1 MDVAQAFPIS
11 APAIRAQGLAY
22 ATRVVGHVAVNLC
35 KTNIHIAASVEVHR
49 PKMDSPMTPA
59 PPGRF
64 KSMFRSILREKN
76 TPGSG
81 QSVRWGAR
89 DAYRTITPN
98 TSAEGA
104 PNTPLLDDEES
115 NSFMDRLQNGSSEDH
130 GEKIDQ
136 LAAMGQSVGSRFAA
150 SGSTTPPMPGPSKAS
165 TSTLPPIPRPRFNPS
180 APSTSSPLSHDDSS
194 TSFPDSMSPGPDQ
207 LPSHKPFDMS
217 REMDSIPNILDETSP
232 VVSDSSMSA
241 RRTSRPARP
250 SILPSDLTQDSETPF
265 VSAADMPG
273 GVTDDLTEQARASMN
288 ITAGPNKSVRG
299 MTTVYPPGMYNFT
312 KSRITPPNLIPFFSV
327 EPKPEPDPN
336 PKPRAKFRD
345 TVGSSSL
352 DFIIAP
358 GANISGTGRVRT
370 SLPPQPLPPFDP
382 PPVPTLTRPLSAS
395 NLTFHPPPSPGAS
408 FSHSQNESNLL
419 ARATTTKTF
428 QISARELPT
437 LYLPGGY
444 KFDPTQIDPD
454 HIPELSRFFLP
465 QVEEPDNSE
474 PGPDTS
480 RGSVT
485 IGHRHN
491 TSVGSVGSR
500 KSLQL
505 LDFDQSNASTV
516 SPSRVP
522 APTSQ
527 SVSRNRP
534 NSLSSTSSF
543 SGANPN
549 SLADLTQLIESQ
561 YRADLAAHTALVPI
575 LLSRAETAEGSAQ
588 RLSCVVK
595 DARSRV
601 KELERLCGELGHE
614 VGLLKKERSELI
626 ADRAHI
632 ANERDGLR
640 TCQVGLEARIGDM
653 STERE
658 SLLSEIGNLSTDLDT
673 LAQAQNARGVL
684 DMASGHAMREMH
696 VQLSRAEKEAKR
708 SLRRKE
714 ERDEARARLAE
725 FQSRL
730 EDVEKSRVGWGQK
743 RGALET
749 EVRDLEVRVEREKD
763 GSGAKEAFALERQQ
777 WEKERMALLDRAV
790 RAEQALDNARGP
802 DAGECDQK
810 LRRQLDEYK
819 AEVESQWKYAE
830 QADATIKALE
840 ADVKQLSKQLED
852 TRKTG
857 RLSSGSSE
865 EWKYIE
871 AEWEHQRAQWNQ
883 ERADLQAEEEA
894 RREDMQ
900 AEIDAL
906 KEDIDGLAY
915 ERDAYR
921 AELDEVRA
929 ELVKSSKA
937 GNSEGEMKR
946 MEDDLAILADR
957 ARHAEEMYVTT
968 QNELRTAET
977 NLRKL
982 QDRIRQ
988 YENTNQDL
996 TRFQDELDD
1005 LQVQRNNLETERKQL
1020 LESVERAEKQLRDL
1034 EVRCVRAENDR
1045 VEVVR
1050 DRAEI
1055 EDHMERMRVELED
1068 ARHERG
1074 LLEQERNS
1082 LAEELGLEQGA
1093 HSALIKEHQRVA
1105 ARLEDLDHE
1114 HQTSLD
1120 TVRRLERIVQA
1131 RNTELAQ
1138 TEESIRTQA
1147 LEAEQLRSHTREL
1160 ERIKAQRDDAL
1171 RSESQLQKQLEDTQ
1185 KLRTAESSELS
1196 KLRERMKHLVDE
1208 STRSQ
1213 RRINELMTESA
1224 DKEVR
1229 IVQLSKARAQDLED
1243 KEGLNVALQSKQQEL
1258 ELIKRKLG
1266 VRGTAGAT
1274 PAPSRM
1280 QRASYSRRE
1289 STASSIAM
1297 ETPLPR
1303 AMVRKDYSESIP
1315 SESVASVSSYSVA
1328 AAPLQTSSRANI
1340 YGSTTE
1346 IAITNTPSTVKPAR
1360 RVSDSV
1366 PPRSSLRP
1374 ASVSHRTSISV
1385 SSLRGVHFA
1394 ASETTESETEDSDIT
1409 LQKVS
1414 LI

>member
-1 MDVAQAFPIS
+1 M
-11 APAIRAQGLAY
+11 
-22 ATRVVGHVAVNLC
+22 
-35 KTNIHIAASVEVHR
+35 HR
-49 PKMDSPMTPA
+49 MEEMDSPMTPA

-98 TSAEGA
+98 TSAASGEDA
-104 PNTPLLDDEES
+104 MHSPLYEDEE
-115 NSFMDRLQNGSSEDH
+115 GSSFRARMQDESSDDH

-150 SGSTTPPMPGPSKAS
+150 SGSTTPPTSGPSKLS

-180 APSTSSPLSHDDSS
+180 APSTSSPLTHDDS
-194 TSFPDSMSPGPDQ
+194 TVFFPDSMSPALDHQ
-207 LPSHKPFDMS
+207 SSYKPFDMS
-217 REMDSIPNILDETSP
+217 LEMDSIPNIPDRTSP
-232 VVSDSSMSA
+232 LVSDSSLPS
-241 RRTSRPARP
+241 RRAPRPTRP
-250 SILPSDLTQDSETPF
+250 SILPSDLTQDNETQF
-265 VSAADMPG
+265 VSAVDVSEGA
-273 GVTDDLTEQARASMN
+273 TDDLTEQARKCMN
-288 ITAGPNKSVRG
+288 VTAGPSKSIRG

-312 KSRITPPNLIPFFSV
+312 KSTVIPSNPIPSFSAEPEV
-327 EPKPEPDPN
+327 DPGPKPKSRSKFIDP
-336 PKPRAKFRD
+336 
-345 TVGSSSL
+345 VGSSSL

-358 GANISGTGRVRT
+358 GASLSRTARART

-382 PPVPTLTRPLSAS
+382 PPVPTSSRPLSTS
-395 NLTFHPPPSPGAS
+395 NLTLQPPASPRAS
-408 FSHSQNESNLL
+408 FSRPEDESNLL

-428 QISARELPT
+428 QISTRELPT
-437 LYLPGGY
+437 FYPPGGY

-454 HIPELSRFFLP
+454 NIPELSRFFI
-465 QVEEPDNSE
+465 PDTE
-474 PGPDTS
+474 GPDSSKLGPDAS

-485 IGHRHN
+485 IGHPHN
-491 TSVGSVGSR
+491 ASVGSVGSR

-505 LDFDQSNASTV
+505 LDLDESNASTV

-522 APTSQ
+522 LAVSK
-527 SVSRNRP
+527 SVSRSRP

-561 YRADLAAHTALVPI
+561 YKADLAAHTALVPI

-595 DARSRV
+595 DARTRV

-626 ADRAHI
+626 ADREQI

-640 TCQVGLEARIGDM
+640 TSQAGLEARIGDM
-653 STERE
+653 STERD

-673 LAQAQNARGVL
+673 LAQAQTARGVL
-684 DMASGHAMREMH
+684 DAASGNAMREMH

-725 FQSRL
+725 LESRL
-730 EDVEKSRVGWGQK
+730 EDVEKSRVGWGQR
-743 RGALET
+743 RGVLET

-790 RAEQALDNARGP
+790 RAEQALDVAKDP
-802 DAGECDQK
+802 DTAEADQK
-810 LRRQLDEYK
+810 LRRQLEEYK

-830 QADATIKALE
+830 QADTTIKALE
-840 ADVKQLSKQLED
+840 ADVNRLNKELENA
-852 TRKTG
+852 RKAG
-857 RLSSGSSE
+857 RRSPQSDEG
-865 EWKYIE
+865 WKRKE
-871 AEWEHQRAQWNQ
+871 AEWERQRAEW
-883 ERADLQAEEEA
+883 ERAKAESQAGEQA
-894 RREDMQ
+894 RQEDMQ

-906 KEDIDGLAY
+906 KEDMDGLAY
-915 ERDAYR
+915 ERDAYQ
-921 AELDEVRA
+921 AELNEVRS
-929 ELVKSSKA
+929 ELVKFTKERSEA
-937 GNSEGEMKR
+937 GKVQAEMKR
-946 MEDDLAILADR
+946 MEEDMAILADR
-957 ARHAEEMYVTT
+957 AQHAEEKYIST
-968 QNELRTAET
+968 QNELRTT
-977 NLRKL
+977 QSKL
-982 QDRIRQ
+982 VEQQDQIKV
-988 YENTNQDL
+988 YENSDQGLKQLQGDL
-996 TRFQDELDD
+996 GD
-1005 LQVQRNNLETERKQL
+1005 LRAERKNLENERNQL
-1020 LESVERAEKQLRDL
+1020 FENIERTEKQMRDL
-1034 EVRCVRAENDR
+1034 EARCVRAENDR
-1045 VEVVR
+1045 AELVQ

-1055 EDHMERMRVELED
+1055 EDEMERMRVELED

-1074 LLEQERNS
+1074 SLEQKCDS
-1082 LAEELGLEQGA
+1082 LAQQLSSEQA
-1093 HSALIKEHQRVA
+1093 ARSSVAKEHQRVITQ
-1105 ARLEDLDHE
+1105 LEDLDRE
-1114 HQTSLD
+1114 HQSSLD
-1120 TVRRLERIVQA
+1120 TIRRLERIVQA

-1147 LEAEQLRSHTREL
+1147 LEAEQLRSHRREL
-1160 ERIKAQRDDAL
+1160 ERIKVQRDDAL
-1171 RSESQLQKQLEDTQ
+1171 QAESQLRKQLDDAQ
-1185 KLRTAESSELS
+1185 KLRSVEGTELS
-1196 KLRERMKHLVDE
+1196 KLRERVKHLVDE
-1208 STRSQ
+1208 STRTQ
-1213 RRINELMTESA
+1213 RRVSELMTESA

-1280 QRASYSRRE
+1280 NKGSYSRRE
-1289 STASSIAM
+1289 STASSAAL

-1303 AMVRKDYSESIP
+1303 AMVRKDYPDFAP
-1315 SESVASVSSYSVA
+1315 SESTATASSYSVA
-1328 AAPLQTSSRANI
+1328 ATPLQTSSRANI
-1340 YGSTTE
+1340 YGTTAE
-1346 IAITNTPSTVKPAR
+1346 VTITNPDTVKPSR
-1360 RVSDSV
+1360 RISDSV
-1366 PPRSSLRP
+1366 PPRSSLRTV
-1374 ASVSHRTSISV
+1374 SVTRRPSISA

-1394 ASETTESETEDSDIT
+1394 ATETSRFEADDTDATIQQI
-1409 LQKVS
+1409 LA
-1414 LI
+1414 I